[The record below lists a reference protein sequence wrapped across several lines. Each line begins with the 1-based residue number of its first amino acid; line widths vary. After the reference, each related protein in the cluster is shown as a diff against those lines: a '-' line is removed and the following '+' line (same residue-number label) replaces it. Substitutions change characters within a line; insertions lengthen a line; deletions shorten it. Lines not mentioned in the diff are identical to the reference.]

1 MHRFNKLRIMKDET
15 IGEIRDRY
23 KDGISKLKL
32 STYYK
37 VPLKTISGVVAGVK
51 KHVKRSPDFVKARNK
66 KEEIIRMYLN
76 GAKKVDIEAKTG
88 ISEYFVSMFVNDL
101 EKATLP
107 TKNVTSNI
115 EAIRRQEAKLISMA
129 EELAKGNGSE
139 TTYKTLLSVH
149 AAAEPFHGGVFDV

>member
-1 MHRFNKLRIMKDET
+1 MKDET

-23 KDGISKLKL
+23 KDGVSKLKL
-32 STYYK
+32 SNYYK

-88 ISEYFVSMFVNDL
+88 ISAYYVTTFVDDF
-101 EKATLP
+101 EKSITPRKSIDENLD
-107 TKNVTSNI
+107 
-115 EAIRRQEAKLISMA
+115 AIRRQEAKLISMA